1 VLGGTRKCGD
11 GGDGAR
17 VEFDGGD
24 MGGLRVQQR
33 AGEAAGAGANFN
45 DVDAGEG
52 FGVAGQAG
60 EEMGVQQEML
70 AEGFVRFEV
79 EDLDDVAQRRAGCG
93 ILLGNDHGRLLAER
107 GAWQQGSVSENSSK
121 IALGRGQI
129 SDWMLQAPRALRALV
144 RADEAWLALLS
155 AVVGLGGGIGVV
167 VINAVTAVMHQRLFA
182 LPNGQGISESPHLA
196 PVRAILVPVLG
207 GLVLGVSMALLAK
220 LRPRNLVDPVEANA
234 LYGGRVSMGDSLI
247 VAGQTAWSNGVGASV
262 GMEAGYAQFGAGVAS
277 WLGRS
282 FRLRRADLRVL
293 VGAGTAA
300 AIGGA
305 FNAPLCGAF
314 YGIELIIGVYS
325 IATLPFVVIAALAG
339 TLTVQVLAG
348 GTPPL
353 AVSLPVSV
361 PGSVYILVLLEGV
374 ACGLVGIVVMRGVTL
389 IEAGFRRSGVPSWA
403 RPALGG
409 LVVGLLGCVSPMAM
423 SSGHS
428 ALHAY
433 INVGFPFFVVL
444 GLFMLKAAA
453 SAFSIGSGFRGG
465 LFFASLFLGALF
477 GKVFAGLA
485 VLVPFLPAMPSGFYA
500 VVGMSGLAVAIV
512 GGPMTMTFLALEST
526 QNFAVTMAVL
536 AAAIVSALTVRR
548 LFGYS
553 FATWRFH
560 LRGAQIRSAVDVGWI
575 QTLTVGRMMR
585 AAGLTVQRGMSLA
598 AFRMEV
604 PLGAVARVIVTD
616 EAGAYAGI
624 AYPPEAYAVT
634 GEGRAVGDILHH
646 SGHYLLANMNV
657 KEALAAFEAA
667 EADALPVLDGAQ
679 TRRVLGMLTEAYAL
693 RRYNEELD
701 RRRREVSGE

>member
-1 VLGGTRKCGD
+1 
-11 GGDGAR
+11 
-17 VEFDGGD
+17 
-24 MGGLRVQQR
+24 
-33 AGEAAGAGANFN
+33 
-45 DVDAGEG
+45 
-52 FGVAGQAG
+52 
-60 EEMGVQQEML
+60 ML
-70 AEGFVRFEV
+70 
-79 EDLDDVAQRRAGCG
+79 
-93 ILLGNDHGRLLAER
+93 
-107 GAWQQGSVSENSSK
+107 ENSPLPAPPRK
-121 IALGRGQI
+121 PIR
-129 SDWMLQAPRALRALV
+129 DWVVHVPQVLRALV
-144 RADEAWLALLS
+144 RADEVWLAVLS
-155 AVVGLGGGIGVV
+155 AAVGVAGGLGVV
-167 VINAVTAVMHQRLFA
+167 VINAVTALMHMRLFA
-182 LPNGQGISESPHLA
+182 LPNGQGISESLHLS
-196 PVRAILVPVLG
+196 PVRAVGVPVLG
-207 GLVLGVSMALLAK
+207 GLVLGVSMALLAR

-282 FRLRRADLRVL
+282 FRLRRADLRLL

-325 IATLPFVVIAALAG
+325 IASLPFVVIASLAG
-339 TLTVQVLAG
+339 TLTVQLLAG

-353 AVSLPVSV
+353 AVSLPEVV
-361 PGSVYILVLLEGV
+361 PGGAYVLVLVEGV
-374 ACGLVGIVVMRGVTL
+374 ACGLVGIALMRGVTL
-389 IEAGFRRSGVPSWA
+389 IEAGFRRSGMPIWA

-409 LVVGLLGCVSPMAM
+409 LVVGLLGCISPKAM

-428 ALHAY
+428 ALHAF
-433 INVGFPFFVVL
+433 INVSFPFLAVL
-444 GLFMLKAAA
+444 GFFLMKAAA

-485 VLVPFLPAMPSGFYA
+485 VLMPFVPAMPSGFYA
-500 VVGMSGLAVAIV
+500 VVGMSGLAVAVV

-536 AAAIVSALTVRR
+536 AAAIASAMTTRR

-575 QTLTVGRMMR
+575 QALTVGRMMR
-585 AAGLTVQRGMSLA
+585 PAGLVVQRGMSLA
-598 AFRMEV
+598 AFRVEA
-604 PLGAVARVIVTD
+604 PLGSVARVIVTD
-616 EAGAYAGI
+616 EAGLYVGM
-624 AYPPEAYAVT
+624 AYPPEAFAVT
-634 GEGRAVGDILHH
+634 GEGRSVGDIAHLDAHFLVP
-646 SGHYLLANMNV
+646 GMNV

-667 EADALPVLDGAQ
+667 EADALAVLDGPQ
-679 TRRVLGMLTEAYAL
+679 TRRVLGMLTEPYAL